1 MALALLNLTMLNVVK
16 WKRCIRL
23 SVALRS
29 RMSEVGEHFS
39 RRRRFGKFYL
49 RFQLHR

>member
-1 MALALLNLTMLNVVK
+1 MALVLLNLTLLNVVK

-23 SVALRS
+23 SAALRP

-39 RRRRFGKFYL
+39 RRRRFGNFI
-49 RFQLHR
+49 